1 MNNGPTLNRHTRH
14 ATVQRGLTLV
24 EMIVAIVILV
34 LAMVLVARTVA
45 RGVVNAP
52 EVVLQ
57 ARAIALAQSYL
68 DEIQARR
75 FDEASAPNG
84 IPPYAGPCAVLRE
97 ESTRADYDD
106 VDDYHGLQEGFGQ
119 AEPLQDARGLARS
132 DDYARYAVEVDV
144 RCLDPGEGET
154 AFGIPSAYLKLITV
168 TVRHP
173 GHTEGWSFSVYK
185 GNF

>member
-1 MNNGPTLNRHTRH
+1 MNIRTAPTS
-14 ATVQRGLTLV
+14 AQRGLTLV

-34 LAMVLVARTVA
+34 IAMVLVARTVA
-45 RGVVNAP
+45 RGVVSAP

-75 FDEASAPNG
+75 FDELSAPNG
-84 IPPYAGPCAVLRE
+84 IPPYDGPCSVLRE
-97 ESTRADYDD
+97 ESARADYDD
-106 VDDYHGLQEGFGQ
+106 VDDYDGLQEGFGYP
-119 AEPLQDARGLARS
+119 EPLQDARGLPRG
-132 DDYARYAVEVDV
+132 DDYAQYAVEVSV
-144 RCLDPGEGET
+144 RCLDPNEGET
-154 AFGIPSAYLKLITV
+154 AFGIPSAHLKLITV

-173 GHTEGWSFSVYK
+173 GHTEGWPFSVYK